1 MEVYTDGSCFYK
13 TKQGGW
19 AFCIIKDDSK
29 IFEHSFKETDTTIS
43 RMGVTAAIKALEWI
57 KNNQSDIPD
66 TVRIYSDSQYLVKT
80 MTEGW
85 DKFRNNHDLWLQLDE
100 LVETISVPVDF
111 IWVRGHDK
119 NYWNEYVDGLAS
131 YKRVE

>member
-1 MEVYTDGSCFYK
+1 
-13 TKQGGW
+13 
-19 AFCIIKDDSK
+19 
-29 IFEHSFKETDTTIS
+29 
-43 RMGVTAAIKALEWI
+43 
-57 KNNQSDIPD
+57 
-66 TVRIYSDSQYLVKT
+66 

-119 NYWNEYVDGLAS
+119 NYLNEYVDGLAS